1 MYGVEWKQPAM
12 VAMGLAQAAVH
23 QDNLRNLLL
32 TAEKASESVSSPMP
46 SIASLL
52 EEVRSNEKLATS
64 AQMKDGNKIRDGV
77 LARAWDE
84 TIAITSRVKVKPEEL
99 DEKTAEMYHTAVY
112 EGSLAAFH
120 PGKEPKFDF
129 FLM

>member
-1 MYGVEWKQPAM
+1 M
-12 VAMGLAQAAVH
+12 VAMGLAQAAIH
-23 QDNLRNLLL
+23 QDNLKGFLLA
-32 TAEKASESVSSPMP
+32 AEEASKSVSAPMP

-52 EEVRSNEKLATS
+52 DEVRANEKLATS
-64 AQMKDGNKIRDGV
+64 AQTKDSNKIRDGV

-99 DEKTAEMYHTAVY
+99 DEKTAEMYHTSIY

-120 PGKEPKFDF
+120 PGKESKFDF